1 MELNNRIVCYDIKDI
16 SASLKALG
24 MLVIQDHVW
33 SRVAAN
39 RALGKSTRYYAD
51 EFHLLLLSEQTAAY
65 SAEMWKRFRK
75 WGGIPTGLTQNIKDL
90 LASPQIENIF
100 DNSDFYILLNQQP
113 GDREIL
119 EKRLNISP
127 QQLESIT
134 QSAAGEG
141 LMIYGDTDSAF
152 PGQFPQEHGTV

>member
-1 MELNNRIVCYDIKDI
+1 MKAACTVWAGAKDPQGSDL
-16 SASLKALG
+16 SA
-24 MLVIQDHVW
+24 
-33 SRVAAN
+33 
-39 RALGKSTRYYAD
+39 
-51 EFHLLLLSEQTAAY
+51 LLLLSEQTAAY

-141 LMIYGDTDSAF
+141 LMIYGDTILPFRDNF
-152 PGQFPQEHGTV
+152 PKNTELYKLMNTKPNES

>member
-1 MELNNRIVCYDIKDI
+1 MERI
-16 SASLKALG
+16 G
-24 MLVIQDHVW
+24 
-33 SRVAAN
+33 
-39 RALGKSTRYYAD
+39 
-51 EFHLLLLSEQTAAY
+51 
-65 SAEMWKRFRK
+65 
-75 WGGIPTGLTQNIKDL
+75 GGIPTALTQNVKDL
-90 LASPQIENIF
+90 LASPEVSNIF

-141 LMIYGDTDSAF
+141 LMIYGDTILPFRDNF
-152 PGQFPQEHGTV
+152 PKNTELYKLMNTKPNEKF

>member
-1 MELNNRIVCYDIKDI
+1 MD
-16 SASLKALG
+16 
-24 MLVIQDHVW
+24 
-33 SRVAAN
+33 
-39 RALGKSTRYYAD
+39 AD
-51 EFHLLLLSEQTAAY
+51 EFHLLLKEEQTAAY
-65 SAEMWKRFRK
+65 SVEIWKRFRK

-141 LMIYGDTDSAF
+141 LMIYGDTILPFRDNF
-152 PGQFPQEHGTV
+152 PKNTELYKLMNTKPNES

>member
-1 MELNNRIVCYDIKDI
+1 MKAACTVWAGAKDPQGSDL
-16 SASLKALG
+16 SA
-24 MLVIQDHVW
+24 
-33 SRVAAN
+33 
-39 RALGKSTRYYAD
+39 
-51 EFHLLLLSEQTAAY
+51 LLLLSEQTAAY

-75 WGGIPTGLTQNIKDL
+75 WGGIPTGLTQNCKDL
-90 LASPQIENIF
+90 LASPQVENIF

-141 LMIYGDTDSAF
+141 LMIYGDTILPFRDNF
-152 PGQFPQEHGTV
+152 PKNTELYKLMNTKPNEQ

>member
-1 MELNNRIVCYDIKDI
+1 MKAACTVWAGAKDPQGSDL
-16 SASLKALG
+16 SA
-24 MLVIQDHVW
+24 
-33 SRVAAN
+33 
-39 RALGKSTRYYAD
+39 
-51 EFHLLLLSEQTAAY
+51 LLLLSEQTAAY

-141 LMIYGDTDSAF
+141 LMIYGDTILPFRDNF
-152 PGQFPQEHGTV
+152 PKNTELYRLMNTKPNEQ

>member
-1 MELNNRIVCYDIKDI
+1 MKAACTVWAGAKDPQGSDL
-16 SASLKALG
+16 SA
-24 MLVIQDHVW
+24 
-33 SRVAAN
+33 
-39 RALGKSTRYYAD
+39 
-51 EFHLLLLSEQTAAY
+51 FLLLSEQTAAY

-75 WGGIPTGLTQNIKDL
+75 WGGTPTGLTQNIKDL

-141 LMIYGDTDSAF
+141 LMIYGDTILPFRDNF
-152 PGQFPQEHGTV
+152 PKNTELYRLMNTKPNEQ

>member
-1 MELNNRIVCYDIKDI
+1 MP
-16 SASLKALG
+16 
-24 MLVIQDHVW
+24 Q
-33 SRVAAN
+33 
-39 RALGKSTRYYAD
+39 
-51 EFHLLLLSEQTAAY
+51 
-65 SAEMWKRFRK
+65 FRK

-141 LMIYGDTDSAF
+141 LMIYGDTILPFRDNF
-152 PGQFPQEHGTV
+152 PKNTELYKLMNTKPNES

>member
-1 MELNNRIVCYDIKDI
+1 M
-16 SASLKALG
+16 
-24 MLVIQDHVW
+24 
-33 SRVAAN
+33 
-39 RALGKSTRYYAD
+39 
-51 EFHLLLLSEQTAAY
+51 
-65 SAEMWKRFRK
+65 
-75 WGGIPTGLTQNIKDL
+75 

-127 QQLESIT
+127 QQLEFIT

-141 LMIYGDTDSAF
+141 LMIYGDTILPFRDNF
-152 PGQFPQEHGTV
+152 PKNTELYRLMNTKPNEQ